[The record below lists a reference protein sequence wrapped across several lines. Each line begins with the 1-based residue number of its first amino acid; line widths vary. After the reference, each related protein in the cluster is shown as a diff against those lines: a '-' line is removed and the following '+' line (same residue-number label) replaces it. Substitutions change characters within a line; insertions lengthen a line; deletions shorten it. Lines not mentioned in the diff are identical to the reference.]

1 MARVYG
7 NLSVEEAKK
16 MTDKQ
21 LSDAYDDYMK
31 EKDLAEDDNNDKS
44 TAAHRVNDGASLQ
57 NQSTA
62 AYVADKGESLGKHPL
77 DKESLGKDITEKVYA
92 TMGGVSGSDP
102 STAAYRADP
111 DTYAIGQPRVF
122 VSGSMTIKTLSPYA
136 QAALDSYMADD
147 AYFLV
152 GDAPGIDRVVQ
163 EYLKAHDYKNVCVY
177 HTGDKIRN
185 KVNQD
190 WPDKAIPSNGAER
203 REFYTQKD
211 IAMTQDCTEGFVIWD
226 GKSEGT
232 KANIDRLKDMAKPVK
247 VENQSQRTYLTST
260 GGKDLSKSYMDQF
273 GNSLEDDFS
282 DIYG

>member
-16 MTDKQ
+16 ITDKQ

-31 EKDLAEDDNNDKS
+31 EKDLAEDDNNNLDK
-44 TAAHRVNDGASLQ
+44 Q
-57 NQSTA
+57 
-62 AYVADKGESLGKHPL
+62 PL
-77 DKESLGKDITEKVYA
+77 NKESLVNDITEKVQA
-92 TMGGVSGSDP
+92 VMGGVSGNDP
-102 STAAYRADP
+102 STFAYRVNEATLNADR
-111 DTYAIGQPRVF
+111 PRVF

-136 QAALDSYMADD
+136 QATLDSYMADD

-185 KVNQD
+185 KVNSN

-232 KANIDRLKDMAKPVK
+232 KANIDRLKDMKKPVK

-260 GGKDLSKSYMDQF
+260 DGKDLSKSYMDQF